1 MPVPVL
7 AVADRAGLEK
17 QKGLLAAVGN
27 SGRAGNM
34 RMAVRSGGVAMV
46 NRLIRW
52 AVTMLMVAALCFAF
66 YEVGQEVGRS
76 EAKIQV
82 IEKQVEVIRYVEK
95 KKAEIHA
102 RPNAGRD
109 DLLKLMRAGRL

>member
-1 MPVPVL
+1 MVNKLIRL
-7 AVADRAGLEK
+7 AVTI
-17 QKGLLAAVGN
+17 V
-27 SGRAGNM
+27 
-34 RMAVRSGGVAMV
+34 
-46 NRLIRW
+46 
-52 AVTMLMVAALCFAF
+52 MVAALCFAF
-66 YEVGQEVGRS
+66 YEVGQTNGRK

>member
-1 MPVPVL
+1 
-7 AVADRAGLEK
+7 
-17 QKGLLAAVGN
+17 
-27 SGRAGNM
+27 
-34 RMAVRSGGVAMV
+34 MV
-46 NRLIRW
+46 NKLIRW

-66 YEVGQEVGRS
+66 YEVGEASGRK
-76 EAKIQV
+76 EAKIQI
-82 IEKQVEVIRYVEK
+82 IEKEVEVIRYVEK

>member
-1 MPVPVL
+1 M
-7 AVADRAGLEK
+7 
-17 QKGLLAAVGN
+17 AVGR
-27 SGRAGNM
+27 GTDR
-34 RMAVRSGGVAMV
+34 VCPVV

-52 AVTMLMVAALCFAF
+52 AVTFVMVAALCFAF
-66 YEVGQEVGRS
+66 YEAGQEVRV
-76 EAKIQV
+76 QV

>member
-7 AVADRAGLEK
+7 AVADRVGIEK

-27 SGRAGNM
+27 AGRAGNM
-34 RMAVRSGGVAMV
+34 RMAVRSGGGTMV

-52 AVTMLMVAALCFAF
+52 AVTFAMVAALCFAF
-66 YEVGQEVGRS
+66 YEAGQEVGRS
-76 EAKIQV
+76 KARVQV
-82 IEKQVEVIRYVEK
+82 VEKQVEVIRYVEK

>member
-1 MPVPVL
+1 MIN
-7 AVADRAGLEK
+7 K
-17 QKGLLAAVGN
+17 
-27 SGRAGNM
+27 
-34 RMAVRSGGVAMV
+34 
-46 NRLIRW
+46 LIRW

-76 EAKIQV
+76 KAKIQI
-82 IEKQVEVIRYVEK
+82 IEKEVEVIRYVEK

-109 DLLKLMRAGRL
+109 DLLKLMRAGKL